1 MIHPLLDKLH
11 LQTITREQNFSV
23 GDTVRVHYKI
33 IEGNKE
39 RIQIFEGLV
48 IAVQNQGAGRTFT
61 VRRVSYDVG
70 VERIFP
76 LYSPNIAQIEKVRSA
91 RIRRAKLYF
100 IRDKVGKDGRLKE
113 LKKKPAR
120 DSMFARAESYRSEL
134 AKAAPAP
141 VVEAEPAAETET
153 AEA

>member
-76 LYSPNIAQIEKVRSA
+76 LYSPNIAKIEKVRSA
-91 RIRRAKLYF
+91 RIRRSKLYF
-100 IRDKVGKDGRLKE
+100 IRDKVGKDSRFKE

-120 DSMFARAESYRSEL
+120 DTMFARAESYRSEL

-141 VVEAEPAAETET
+141 AVEAEPAAEAET